1 MHLPS
6 RVRRGGSPAGNRLT
20 HVSVAPNSSS
30 ISPIAENGVLLHIGV
45 HKTGTTAI
53 QAALA
58 DARGELAAHNV
69 RYPGKLQAQHRA
81 ALALLGR
88 PWGWN
93 NRGGGVMD
101 REHFDR
107 LAKRTA
113 KAPGRIVISSEFFC
127 EASSEQA
134 QEAVNALGNSGAR
147 PVQVVVTLRNLGK
160 LLPSSW
166 QQYLKYGM
174 TTSYDAWLTDVL
186 ATPGSSKMT
195 PTFWKRHDH
204 GDVITRWAQAVGPQN
219 LTVMV
224 LEDVPRNYMFETFAQ
239 FLGVPPEIFNS
250 RMELTS
256 NRSMTAAEA
265 EVLVRLNK
273 KVKKTMQ
280 WTDYVT
286 LVRRGVALGMVEG
299 REPDPHEPRLHTP
312 DWALDAAQQVG
323 IASVNTIRESGV
335 VVLGNLDSLTTKI
348 DSTSA
353 PAQIDQ
359 LPIDAAVTAI
369 ESVINA
375 SREDPS
381 SRALA
386 GRLYR
391 QTRKDG
397 ISSLFRKDSE

>member
-1 MHLPS
+1 M
-6 RVRRGGSPAGNRLT
+6 
-20 HVSVAPNSSS
+20 SV
-30 ISPIAENGVLLHIGV
+30 SPIAPDGVLLHVGV

-58 DARGELAAHNV
+58 DSRPELATRSV

-93 NRGGGVMD
+93 NRGGAVMD

-107 LAKRTA
+107 LARRTG
-113 KAPGRIVISSEFFC
+113 KAPGRVVISSEFFC

-134 QEAVNALGNSGAR
+134 HEAISALGRSGDR
-147 PVQVVVTLRNLGK
+147 PVHILVTLRNLGK

-174 TTSYDAWLTDVL
+174 TTPYEAWLTDVL

-204 GDVITRWAQAVGPQN
+204 GDVISRWAGAVGSQN

-224 LEDVPRNYMFETFAQ
+224 LEDVPREYMFETFAQ
-239 FLGVPPEIFNS
+239 FLDVPTHILTS

-273 KVKKTMQ
+273 KVKKSMQ

-299 REPDPHEPRLHTP
+299 REPGPSEPKLHTP
-312 DWALDAAQQVG
+312 DWALDAAQQMG
-323 IASVNTIRESGV
+323 IKSVNTIRESKV
-335 VVLGNLDSLTTKI
+335 NVLGNLDALRTRI
-348 DSTSA
+348 AST
-353 PAQIDQ
+353 PVPDFTDQI
-359 LPIDAAVTAI
+359 PIDAAVTAI
-369 ESVINA
+369 ESVINS
-375 SREDPS
+375 SREEPS
-381 SRALA
+381 SRELA

-391 QTRKDG
+391 QTKKDG
-397 ISSLFRKDSE
+397 IGSLLRKDSE

>member
-1 MHLPS
+1 
-6 RVRRGGSPAGNRLT
+6 
-20 HVSVAPNSSS
+20 VSVTP
-30 ISPIAENGVLLHIGV
+30 ISTTPIPAHGVLLHVGV

-58 DARGELAAHNV
+58 DAREDLAAHNV

-107 LAKRTA
+107 LAKRTG
-113 KAPGRIVISSEFFC
+113 KAPGRVVISSEFFC
-127 EASSEQA
+127 EASPEQA
-134 QEAVNALGNSGAR
+134 SEAVVALGNPAKR
-147 PVQVVVTLRNLGK
+147 PVHVVVTLRNLGK

-174 TTSYDAWLTDVL
+174 TTSYEPWLKDVL
-186 ATPGSSKMT
+186 AIPGSSKMT

-204 GDVITRWAQAVGPQN
+204 GDVITRWAQAVGPEN

-224 LEDVPRNYMFETFAQ
+224 LEDVPRDYMFETFAQ
-239 FLGVPPEIFNS
+239 FLEVPPEILTG

-299 REPDPHEPRLHTP
+299 REPDPSEPKLHTP

-323 IASVNTIRESGV
+323 IKSVETIRASGV
-335 VVLGNLDSLTTKI
+335 EVLGDLDALTTRI
-348 DSTSA
+348 ESTPESLA
-353 PAQIDQ
+353 VNQ

-369 ESVINA
+369 ESVIA
-375 SREDPS
+375 SSREDPT

-391 QTRKDG
+391 QTKKDG
-397 ISSLFRKDSE
+397 IGSLFRKESE

>member
-1 MHLPS
+1 
-6 RVRRGGSPAGNRLT
+6 
-20 HVSVAPNSSS
+20 
-30 ISPIAENGVLLHIGV
+30 
-45 HKTGTTAI
+45 
-53 QAALA
+53 
-58 DARGELAAHNV
+58 
-69 RYPGKLQAQHRA
+69 
-81 ALALLGR
+81 
-88 PWGWN
+88 
-93 NRGGGVMD
+93 MD
-101 REHFDR
+101 RKHFDR
-107 LAKRTA
+107 LARRTG
-113 KAPGRIVISSEFFC
+113 KTPGRVVISSEFFC

-134 QEAVNALGNSGAR
+134 EEAISALGNSGAR
-147 PVQVVVTLRNLGK
+147 PVHIVLTLRNLGK

-174 TTSYDAWLTDVL
+174 TTSYEAWLTDVL

-204 GDVITRWAQAVGPQN
+204 GDVIRRWVGAVGSRN

-224 LEDVPRNYMFETFAQ
+224 LEDVPRDYMFETFAQ
-239 FLGVPPEIFNS
+239 FLDVPAEILIS

-273 KVKKTMQ
+273 KVKKSMQ

-299 REPDPHEPRLHTP
+299 REPDPSEPKLHTP

-323 IASVNTIRESGV
+323 IESVNTIRGSGV
-335 VVLGNLDSLTTKI
+335 EVLGNLDALTTRI
-348 DSTSA
+348 ASTPVPESTG
-353 PAQIDQ
+353 QI
-359 LPIDAAVTAI
+359 PIDAAVTAI
-369 ESVINA
+369 ESVINS
-375 SREDPS
+375 SREDPT

-391 QTRKDG
+391 QTKKDG
-397 ISSLFRKDSE
+397 IRSLLRKESE

>member
-1 MHLPS
+1 MRL
-6 RVRRGGSPAGNRLT
+6 GGSPAGNRLT
-20 HVSVAPNSSS
+20 HVSVSS
-30 ISPIAENGVLLHIGV
+30 IPASSIAKNGVLLHVGV

-58 DARGELAAHNV
+58 DAREDLAGHNV

-107 LAKRTA
+107 LAKRTV
-113 KAPGRIVISSEFFC
+113 KAPGRVVISSEFFC
-127 EASSEQA
+127 EASAEQA
-134 QEAVNALGNSGAR
+134 KEAVTALGDSGTR
-147 PVQVVVTLRNLGK
+147 PVHVVVTLRNLGK

-204 GDVITRWAQAVGPQN
+204 GDVITRWEQAVGREN

-239 FLGVPPEIFNS
+239 FLDVPPEILNS

-299 REPDPHEPRLHTP
+299 REPDSSEPKLHTP

-323 IASVNTIRESGV
+323 IASVNTIRELGV
-335 VVLGNLDSLTTKI
+335 EVLGNLDALTTRI
-348 DSTSA
+348 EST
-353 PAQIDQ
+353 PDPGQVDQ

-375 SREDPS
+375 SREDPT

-391 QTRKDG
+391 QTKKDG
-397 ISSLFRKDSE
+397 IRSLFRKESE

>member
-1 MHLPS
+1 MSVPS
-6 RVRRGGSPAGNRLT
+6 IPVP
-20 HVSVAPNSSS
+20 
-30 ISPIAENGVLLHIGV
+30 GVLLHVGV

-58 DARGELAAHNV
+58 DARVDLAAHNV
-69 RYPGKLQAQHRA
+69 RYPGKLAAQHRA

-93 NRGGGVMD
+93 NKGGGVMD
-101 REHFDR
+101 RKHFDR
-107 LAKRTA
+107 LVKRTV
-113 KAPGRIVISSEFFC
+113 KAPGRVVISSEFFC

-134 QEAVNALGNSGAR
+134 REAATALGNSGAR
-147 PVQVVVTLRNLGK
+147 PVHVVVTLRNLGK

-174 TTSYDAWLTDVL
+174 TTSYEAWLTDVL
-186 ATPGSSKMT
+186 ANPGSSKMT

-204 GDVITRWAQAVGPQN
+204 GDVISRWAGAVGPEN

-224 LEDVPRNYMFETFAQ
+224 LEDVPRDYMFEIFAQ
-239 FLGVPPEIFNS
+239 FLGVPPEILTS
-250 RMELTS
+250 RMDLTS

-286 LVRRGVALGMVEG
+286 FVRRGVALGMVEG
-299 REPDPHEPRLHTP
+299 REPDSSEPKLHTP
-312 DWALDAAQQVG
+312 DWALDAAQRVG
-323 IASVNTIRESGV
+323 ITSVNAIRECGV
-335 VVLGNLDSLTTKI
+335 EVLGNLDALTTRI
-348 DSTSA
+348 AST
-353 PAQIDQ
+353 PAQSNIDQ

-375 SREDPS
+375 SREDPNA
-381 SRALA
+381 RALA

-391 QTRKDG
+391 QTKKDG
-397 ISSLFRKDSE
+397 ISSLFRKESE

>member
-1 MHLPS
+1 
-6 RVRRGGSPAGNRLT
+6 
-20 HVSVAPNSSS
+20 VSV
-30 ISPIAENGVLLHIGV
+30 SPIAPDGVLLHVGV

-58 DARGELAAHNV
+58 DSRPELTTRSV

-93 NRGGGVMD
+93 NRGGAVMD

-107 LAKRTA
+107 LARRTG
-113 KAPGRIVISSEFFC
+113 KAPGRVVISSEFFC

-134 QEAVNALGNSGAR
+134 REAISALGRSGDR
-147 PVQVVVTLRNLGK
+147 PVHILITLRNLGK

-174 TTSYDAWLTDVL
+174 TTPYEAWLTDVL

-204 GDVITRWAQAVGPQN
+204 GDVISRWAGAVGSQN

-224 LEDVPRNYMFETFAQ
+224 LEDVPREYMFETFAQ
-239 FLGVPPEIFNS
+239 FLDVPTHILTS

-273 KVKKTMQ
+273 KVKKSMQ

-299 REPDPHEPRLHTP
+299 REPGPSEPKLHTP

-323 IASVNTIRESGV
+323 IKSVNTIRESGV
-335 VVLGNLDSLTTKI
+335 EVLGNLDALTTRI
-348 DSTSA
+348 AST
-353 PAQIDQ
+353 PVPDFTDQI
-359 LPIDAAVTAI
+359 PIDAAVTAI
-369 ESVINA
+369 ESVINSA
-375 SREDPS
+375 REDPS
-381 SRALA
+381 SRVLA

-391 QTRKDG
+391 QTKKDG
-397 ISSLFRKDSE
+397 IRSLLRKDSE

>member
-1 MHLPS
+1 M
-6 RVRRGGSPAGNRLT
+6 
-20 HVSVAPNSSS
+20 SVAPNSSS

-113 KAPGRIVISSEFFC
+113 KAPGRVVISSEFFC

-299 REPDPHEPRLHTP
+299 REPDPQESKLHTP

-335 VVLGNLDSLTTKI
+335 VVLGNLDALTTKI
-348 DSTSA
+348 DSTPA
-353 PAQIDQ
+353 PEQVDQ

>member
-1 MHLPS
+1 MSVTPIS
-6 RVRRGGSPAGNRLT
+6 TTPIPA
-20 HVSVAPNSSS
+20 H
-30 ISPIAENGVLLHIGV
+30 GVLLHVGV

-58 DARGELAAHNV
+58 DARADLAAHNV

-107 LAKRTA
+107 LVKRTG
-113 KAPGRIVISSEFFC
+113 KAPGRVVISSEFFC

-134 QEAVNALGNSGAR
+134 SEAVVALGNPAKR
-147 PVQVVVTLRNLGK
+147 PVHVVVTLRNLGK

-174 TTSYDAWLTDVL
+174 TTSYEPWLKDVL

-204 GDVITRWAQAVGPQN
+204 GDVITRWAQAVGPEN

-224 LEDVPRNYMFETFAQ
+224 LEDVPRDYMFETFAQ
-239 FLGVPPEIFNS
+239 FLEVPPEILTG

-299 REPDPHEPRLHTP
+299 REPDPSEPKLHTP

-323 IASVNTIRESGV
+323 IKSVETIRASGV
-335 VVLGNLDSLTTKI
+335 EVLGDLDALTTRI
-348 DSTSA
+348 ESTPESLA
-353 PAQIDQ
+353 VNQ

-369 ESVINA
+369 ESVIA
-375 SREDPS
+375 SSREDPT

-391 QTRKDG
+391 QTKKDG
-397 ISSLFRKDSE
+397 IGSLFRKESE

>member
-1 MHLPS
+1 M
-6 RVRRGGSPAGNRLT
+6 
-20 HVSVAPNSSS
+20 SV
-30 ISPIAENGVLLHIGV
+30 SPIAPDGVLLHVGV

-58 DARGELAAHNV
+58 DSRQELASRNV

-107 LAKRTA
+107 LAKRTR
-113 KAPGRIVISSEFFC
+113 KAPGRVVISSEFFC
-127 EASSEQA
+127 EASSDQA
-134 QEAVNALGNSGAR
+134 DEVFSALGRSGAR
-147 PVQVVVTLRNLGK
+147 PVHVVVTLRNLGK

-174 TTSYDAWLTDVL
+174 TTSYEAWLTGVL
-186 ATPGSSKMT
+186 ATPGSSKMS

-204 GDVITRWAQAVGPQN
+204 GDVIRCWAGAVGPQN

-224 LEDVPRNYMFETFAQ
+224 LEDVPREYMFETFAQ
-239 FLGVPPEIFNS
+239 FLDVPTHILTS

-273 KVKKTMQ
+273 KVKKSMQ
-280 WTDYVT
+280 WADYVT

-299 REPDPHEPRLHTP
+299 REPGPSEPKLHTP
-312 DWALDAAQQVG
+312 DWALDAAQQMG
-323 IASVNTIRESGV
+323 IKSVNTIRESQV
-335 VVLGNLDSLTTKI
+335 NVLGNLDALRTRI
-348 DSTSA
+348 ASA
-353 PAQIDQ
+353 PVPDFTDQI
-359 LPIDAAVTAI
+359 PIDAAVTAI
-369 ESVINA
+369 ESVINS
-375 SREDPS
+375 SREEPS
-381 SRALA
+381 SRELA
-386 GRLYR
+386 ARLYR
-391 QTRKDG
+391 QTKKDG
-397 ISSLFRKDSE
+397 IRSLLRKDAE

>member
-1 MHLPS
+1 MSVPPI
-6 RVRRGGSPAGNRLT
+6 PA
-20 HVSVAPNSSS
+20 NSSPKNS
-30 ISPIAENGVLLHIGV
+30 IAKNGVLLHVGV

-58 DARGELAAHNV
+58 DAREDLATQNV

-107 LAKRTA
+107 LAKRTV
-113 KAPGRIVISSEFFC
+113 KAPGRVVISSEFFC
-127 EASSEQA
+127 EASTEQA
-134 QEAVNALGNSGAR
+134 HEAVIALGDSGAR
-147 PVQVVVTLRNLGK
+147 PVHVVVTLRNLGK

-186 ATPGSSKMT
+186 TTPGSSKMT

-204 GDVITRWAQAVGPQN
+204 GDVITRWAQAVGREN

-239 FLGVPPEIFNS
+239 FLDVPAEILNG

-299 REPDPHEPRLHTP
+299 REPAPGEPKLRTP

-323 IASVNTIRESGV
+323 IASVKTIRESGV
-335 VVLGNLDSLTTKI
+335 QVLGDLDALTTRI
-348 DSTSA
+348 EST
-353 PAQIDQ
+353 PDPGPVDQ

-375 SREDPS
+375 SREDPT

-391 QTRKDG
+391 QTKKDG
-397 ISSLFRKDSE
+397 IRSLFRKESE

>member
-1 MHLPS
+1 
-6 RVRRGGSPAGNRLT
+6 
-20 HVSVAPNSSS
+20 VSV
-30 ISPIAENGVLLHIGV
+30 SPTPTKAIVANGVLLHVGV

-53 QAALA
+53 QTALA
-58 DARGELAAHNV
+58 DAREDLATQNV

-107 LAKRTA
+107 LAKRTTA
-113 KAPGRIVISSEFFC
+113 APGRVVISSEFFC
-127 EASSEQA
+127 EASAEQA
-134 QEAVNALGNSGAR
+134 QEAVTALGEAGAR
-147 PVQVVVTLRNLGK
+147 PVHVVVTLRNLGK

-166 QQYLKYGM
+166 QQYLKYGL

-186 ATPGSSKMT
+186 AAPGSSKMT

-204 GDVITRWAQAVGPQN
+204 GDVITRWVQAVGPEN

-224 LEDVPRNYMFETFAQ
+224 LEDVPREYMFETFAQ
-239 FLGVPPEIFNS
+239 FLDVPSEILTS

-265 EVLVRLNK
+265 EVLVRLNR

-299 REPDPHEPRLHTP
+299 REPEPGEPKLHTP
-312 DWALDAAQQVG
+312 DWALDAAHQVG
-323 IASVNTIRESGV
+323 IASVNAIRESGV
-335 VVLGNLDSLTTKI
+335 QVLGNLDALTTRI
-348 DSTSA
+348 ESTRD
-353 PAQIDQ
+353 PGQVEQ

-375 SREDPS
+375 SREDPT

-391 QTRKDG
+391 QTKKDG
-397 ISSLFRKDSE
+397 IRSLFRKESE

>member
-1 MHLPS
+1 
-6 RVRRGGSPAGNRLT
+6 
-20 HVSVAPNSSS
+20 VSV
-30 ISPIAENGVLLHIGV
+30 SPTPTKAIVANGVLLHVGV
-45 HKTGTTAI
+45 HNTGTTAI
-53 QAALA
+53 QTALA
-58 DARGELAAHNV
+58 DAREDLATQNV

-107 LAKRTA
+107 LAKRTTA
-113 KAPGRIVISSEFFC
+113 APGRVVISSEFFC
-127 EASSEQA
+127 EASAEQA
-134 QEAVNALGNSGAR
+134 QEAVTALGEAGAR
-147 PVQVVVTLRNLGK
+147 PVHVVVTLRNLGK

-166 QQYLKYGM
+166 QQYLKYGL

-186 ATPGSSKMT
+186 AAPGSSKMT

-204 GDVITRWAQAVGPQN
+204 GDVITRWVQAVGPEN

-224 LEDVPRNYMFETFAQ
+224 LEDVPREYMFETFAQ
-239 FLGVPPEIFNS
+239 FLDVPSEILTS

-265 EVLVRLNK
+265 EVLVRLNR

-299 REPDPHEPRLHTP
+299 REPEPGEPKLHTP
-312 DWALDAAQQVG
+312 DWALDAAHQVG
-323 IASVNTIRESGV
+323 IASVNAIRESGV
-335 VVLGNLDSLTTKI
+335 QVLGNLDALTTRI
-348 DSTSA
+348 EST
-353 PAQIDQ
+353 PDPGQVEQ

-375 SREDPS
+375 SREDPT

-391 QTRKDG
+391 QTKKDG
-397 ISSLFRKDSE
+397 IRSLFRKESE

>member
-1 MHLPS
+1 M
-6 RVRRGGSPAGNRLT
+6 
-20 HVSVAPNSSS
+20 SVP
-30 ISPIAENGVLLHIGV
+30 PIAANAVLLHVGV

-58 DARGELAAHNV
+58 DAREELATHNV
-69 RYPGKLQAQHRA
+69 RYPGQLQAQHRA

-107 LAKRTA
+107 LANRTR
-113 KAPGRIVISSEFFC
+113 KAPGRVVISSEFFC

-134 QEAVNALGNSGAR
+134 LETVAALGSSGAR
-147 PVQVVVTLRNLGK
+147 GVHVVITLRNLGK

-174 TTSYDAWLTDVL
+174 TTSYQAWLTDVL

-204 GDVITRWAQAVGPQN
+204 GDVISRWAQAVGPEN
-219 LTVMV
+219 LTVLV
-224 LEDVPRNYMFETFAQ
+224 LEDVPRDYMFETFAQ
-239 FLGVPPEIFNS
+239 FLDVPPEILTS

-273 KVKKTMQ
+273 KVKKSMQ

-299 REPDPHEPRLHTP
+299 REPDPSEPKLHTP

-323 IASVNTIRESGV
+323 IKSVNTIRESGV
-335 VVLGNLDSLTTKI
+335 EVLGNLDALATRVA
-348 DSTSA
+348 ST
-353 PAQIDQ
+353 PTPEFVDQ

-369 ESVINA
+369 ESVINS
-375 SREDPS
+375 SREDPT

-391 QTRKDG
+391 QTKKNG
-397 ISSLFRKDSE
+397 ISSLFRKESE